1 MFMLISYKTY
11 KEQCKEQCKKKLLEL
26 YGWTGSAALITAYGL
41 TSIEYDKKI
50 GIDILNLYG
59 SLSIGIMCYRSK
71 VWQAMTLEVAWFGI
85 AVYSFIDNLIS
96 DE

>member
-11 KEQCKEQCKKKLLEL
+11 KEQCKKKLIEL
-26 YGWTGSAALITAYGL
+26 YGWTGSVAIITAYGL

-59 SLSIGIMCYRSK
+59 SLSIGIMCYRGK
-71 VWQAMTLEVAWFGI
+71 VWQGTLLEVAWFGI
-85 AVYSFIDNLIS
+85 GFYSFINNLIS